1 MKVQQ
6 RSTGLMADIVMNKT
20 DGMETAAFIRQQMII
35 FPALSPL
42 VLFLKLFLAQR
53 NLHDTLA
60 FIGKMQVYFISH
72 SLVPALSRPVA
83 GGICMDLQIVIF
95 DCI

>member
-6 RSTGLMADIVMNKT
+6 RSTGLMADIIMNRS
-20 DGMETAAFIRQQMII
+20 DGMETANFVREQMAI

-53 NLHDTLA
+53 GLHETWRVNA
-60 FIGKMQVYFISH
+60 RWAEG
-72 SLVPALSRPVA
+72 A
-83 GGICMDLQIVIF
+83 
-95 DCI
+95 

>member
-35 FPALSPL
+35 FPALAPL

-60 FIGKMQVYFISH
+60 FLGRCKFTLFLISPCQRGWH
-72 SLVPALSRPVA
+72 LHAFADCDV
-83 GGICMDLQIVIF
+83 